1 MTVGRKLVIGF
12 LSIMVM
18 FFIAVLIIYYQIHMM
33 GVTVQGLTSQAKD
46 YNEILS
52 LIKVKV
58 GLIKTLILIIIP
70 LGIIGAGSIAY
81 FITRSLSIPIRR
93 VTDYVSE
100 VAKGNL
106 KIGQVQVKNKDE
118 IGDLAHQ
125 FNMMLNSLRQLIQT
139 IQESALNVTTTAE
152 QLSVSSDE
160 VARAAEQVTE
170 TTTRVADGTYKQ
182 VQLLQ
187 ENDETLTRVVSTIT
201 DVNEKTKSIE
211 TVSHQSMETAEQ
223 GDFVIKETIEQMAK
237 MNQTVQETGQYVDLL
252 GQKSGQ
258 IEKVI
263 EIIQSVSEQ
272 TNLLALNAA
281 IEASRAGEAGRGF
294 AVVATEIRKLAE
306 QSSKAGEDIVQMVRG
321 LQQET
326 AQVIDSMKKGEMEV
340 EHGINYVSHAQ
351 QAFKAIYDSNLEMSN
366 LIMETRKK
374 SEDMVKGMEKM
385 AYSSEV
391 VKHVAD
397 ESSTFAQQIAAATE
411 EQGASMEEIT
421 ASANT
426 LNEMALD
433 LQQLIKKFDV

>member
-1 MTVGRKLVIGF
+1 MTVGRKLAIGF

-18 FFIAVLIIYYQIHMM
+18 FFIAVFFIYYQIHIL
-33 GVTVQGLTSQAKD
+33 GNSVQSLVSQGRNYNQILTIVST
-46 YNEILS
+46 
-52 LIKVKV
+52 KV
-58 GLIKTLILIIIP
+58 GLIKSLIWIIIP
-70 LGIIGAGSIAY
+70 LGIVGAGTIAY
-81 FITRSLSIPIRR
+81 IITVNLSRPVRK
-93 VTDYVSE
+93 VTEYVSE

-106 KIGQVQVKNKDE
+106 KIGQVHIKNKDE
-118 IGDLAHQ
+118 IGDLASQ
-125 FNMMLNSLRQLIQT
+125 FNIMLNALRELIQT
-139 IQESALNVTTTAE
+139 IQESSLNVTMTAE
-152 QLSVSSDE
+152 QLSSSSDE

-170 TTTRVADGTYKQ
+170 TTNGVADGTYKQ
-182 VQLLQ
+182 VHLLQ
-187 ENDETLTRVVSTIT
+187 ENEGILTGVIQSIN
-201 DVNEKTKSIE
+201 DVNDKTKSIE
-211 TVSHQSMETAEQ
+211 IVSHQSMETAEQ
-223 GDFVIKETIEQMAK
+223 GDYVIKETIEQMAK
-237 MNQTVQETGQYVDLL
+237 MNHTVQETGQYVDLL

-326 AQVIDSMKKGEMEV
+326 AQVIDSMKKGEKEV
-340 EHGINYVSHAQ
+340 EHGINYVAQAQ

-366 LIMETRKK
+366 LITETRNK

-385 AYSSEV
+385 SYSSDM

-397 ESSTFAQQIAAATE
+397 ETSTFAQQIAAATE

-426 LNEMALD
+426 LNEMATD